1 MSRRACERGRVIE
14 KALPVFND
22 PPGDDAWD
30 EFNAPGE
37 ISRPSVRNRM
47 RETRRT
53 TETPAHIPMPGKKKD
68 AAWVRRQAGYAAWTA
83 QWLLRHR
90 VSRNLYY
97 YDGGIGDEL
106 LMTTV
111 FHEMVKRGSAPPTFM
126 SRYPGLFTHN
136 PNVGRVLP
144 WDPRILAL
152 HAALGRDAIYPCYMY
167 EKIAEADVHY
177 CPPYPMVARMCKMCK
192 VFGTVDIRPYFYL
205 TDAEKQAGGVV
216 RRQVA
221 IMSSGMSALHKHLNK
236 QWFPKRYQA
245 VVDALQGQYDFVQ
258 IGDASDPLL
267 DGTLDLRGK
276 TSLRETA
283 AILSRSR
290 LFVGQIGFLMHLA
303 RAVDCRSVIVYGG
316 REMPYQSGYTCNENL
331 YTPLTCSPCWK
342 ENQCDFDR
350 ECLQRIQ
357 PEHVLAAISRQMERA
372 GEPLALDSY
381 TILPE

>member
-1 MSRRACERGRVIE
+1 MIE

-30 EFNAPGE
+30 AFNAPGE

-47 RETRRT
+47 RETRRAS
-53 TETPAHIPMPGKKKD
+53 EVAPSIAAPAKKKD
-68 AAWVRRQAGYAAWTA
+68 AAWIRRQAGYALWSA
-83 QWLLRHR
+83 QWLMRHGLPQG
-90 VSRNLYY
+90 LYY

-111 FHEMVKRGSAPPTFM
+111 FHEMAKRGMPRPSFM
-126 SRYPGLFTHN
+126 SRYPSLFTHN
-136 PNVGRVLP
+136 PDLGTPLP
-144 WDPRILAL
+144 WDARLL
-152 HAALGRDAIYPCYMY
+152 ELYKALGRKPIYPCYMY

-192 VFGTVDIRPYFYL
+192 IFGSVDIRPYFYL
-205 TDAEKQAGGVV
+205 TDDEKHAGQVA

-236 QWFPKRYQA
+236 QWLPERYQA
-245 VVDALQGQYDFVQ
+245 VVHAFQGQYDFVQ
-258 IGDASDPLL
+258 VGDASDPPLE
-267 DGTLDLRGK
+267 GALDLRGK
-276 TSLRETA
+276 TSIRQTA
-283 AILSRSR
+283 AVLSQSL

-303 RAVDCRSVIVYGG
+303 RAVDCRAVIVYGG
-316 REMPYQSGYTCNENL
+316 REMPFQSGYTCNENL

-342 ENQCDFDR
+342 ENHCDFGR
-350 ECLQRIQ
+350 ECLTRIQ
-357 PEHVLAAISRQMERA
+357 PEHVIAAIGRQMERA